1 MKDDLDFL
9 CYLFEKINKNSKF
22 IIFDVINLYSNILN
36 FLGFNVMEYW
46 INRIFEKI
54 NNWFL
59 KEFILEVVE
68 IVLINNIFI
77 FNGKYFK

>member
-1 MKDDLDFL
+1 MNINIEILVRKIYMYSL
-9 CYLFEKINKNSKF
+9 YLIFKF
-22 IIFDVINLYSNILN
+22 ILMVI
-36 FLGFNVMEYW
+36 
-46 INRIFEKI
+46 EKI